1 VLGLTV
7 SCIGLI
13 IETIAD
19 YQKFNFKNDPNN
31 QGKWIQSGIW
41 KYSRHPNYFGE
52 LLVWWG
58 LFIITIG
65 YLSGALWLT
74 ILCPIY
80 LTILLRFITGVPTLE
95 KIYDQKYKD
104 NEDYQRYKE
113 STSLIFPLPP
123 KIK

>member
-19 YQKFNFKNDPNN
+19 YQKFSFKNDPNN

-41 KYSRHPNYFGE
+41 KYSRHPNYLGE

-58 LFIITIG
+58 LFIIAIG

-74 ILCPIY
+74 ILGAIY

-95 KIYDQKYKD
+95 KEYNQKYKD

-123 KIK
+123 